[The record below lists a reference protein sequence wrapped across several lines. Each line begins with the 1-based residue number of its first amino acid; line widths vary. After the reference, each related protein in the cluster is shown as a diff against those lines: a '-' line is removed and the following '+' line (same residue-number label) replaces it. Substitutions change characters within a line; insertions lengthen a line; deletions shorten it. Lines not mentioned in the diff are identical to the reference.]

1 MRVIEREPGGSTKAP
16 HFAGGFGGSCGRV
29 ISLEA
34 SREDR
39 WRAVTFG
46 GPTVAVLAVGL
57 AAFGIPST
65 PFMQPL
71 YALGLVLPGCGLTR
85 GTVALAS
92 GDPAMAWDYNPA
104 SFVVA
109 AGVVAAVARDVA
121 FITVRRWV
129 HVRVHASPTT
139 LSVALGV
146 AIIAVALLWVRQQAH
161 ADLLIR

>member
-1 MRVIEREPGGSTKAP
+1 M
-16 HFAGGFGGSCGRV
+16 
-29 ISLEA
+29 ISVDA

-46 GPTVAVLAVGL
+46 GPAVALVAGAFAV
-57 AAFGIPST
+57 FGIPST
-65 PFMQPL
+65 PFMEPL
-71 YALGLVLPGCGLTR
+71 YAVGLVLPGCGLTR

-92 GDPAMAWDYNPA
+92 GDPATAWAYNPA
-104 SFVVA
+104 SFAVA
-109 AGVVAAVARDVA
+109 AGVVAAVARGLV

-129 HVRVHASPTT
+129 HLRVDASRTT
-139 LSVALGV
+139 VTVALIV

>member
-1 MRVIEREPGGSTKAP
+1 M
-16 HFAGGFGGSCGRV
+16 
-29 ISLEA
+29 ISVDV

-46 GPTVAVLAVGL
+46 GPAVAVIAAAF
-57 AAFGIPST
+57 AAFGIPTT
-65 PFMQPL
+65 PFMEPL
-71 YALGLVLPGCGLTR
+71 YAIGLVLPGCGLTR

-92 GDPAMAWDYNPA
+92 GDPAMAWAYNPA

-109 AGVVAAVARDVA
+109 AAVVAAVARDVV
-121 FITVRRWV
+121 FIAVRRWV
-129 HVRVHASPTT
+129 HVRVDASQPT
-139 LSVALGV
+139 LSVGLVV